1 MKQFSLIEGAIRRNF
16 YLYLFLRKLAPTICS
31 FIPLEDGFNFLKLIR
46 ANNSEFIA
54 LDIGANDGTSIRM
67 IRKFHRDTR
76 IEAFD
81 PIIMPKFKLKNIN
94 FHQIGLS
101 NKESELE
108 IFSPIVRG
116 RIFPQYSSVY
126 SEKIVKQITSDMN
139 VRPLDVSLVSK
150 LVQLKTIDSFNLK
163 PYFMKIDVEGAELLV
178 LEGAKNSIEKFLPVI
193 LIEIQNNDMYQQIES
208 FMHKLSYYC
217 IRPDEFIQR
226 ESGARSLAP
235 NLEHFRKS
243 TNNYVWVSR
252 NISPSWRLNGK

>member
-1 MKQFSLIEGAIRRNF
+1 MKQFNLIEGAIRRNF

-46 ANNSEFIA
+46 SNHAEFTA

-67 IRKFHRDTR
+67 IRKFHRETR

-81 PIIMPKFKLKNIN
+81 PIVTPKFKLKNLN
-94 FHQIGLS
+94 FHQVGLG

-116 RIFPQYSSVY
+116 KVFPQYASIF
-126 SEKIVKQITSDMN
+126 SEKMIKQITSDMN
-139 VRPLDVSLVSK
+139 VKTMDVSLISK
-150 LVQLKTIDSFNLK
+150 IVQLKTIDSFDLR

-178 LEGAKNSIEKFLPVI
+178 LEGAKNTIKNSLPVI
-193 LIEIQNNDMYQQIES
+193 LIEIQNKEMYQQIES
-208 FMHKLSYYC
+208 FMQKLNYYC
-217 IRPDEFIQR
+217 IRPDEFIDK
-226 ESGARSLAP
+226 ELGKVALAP
-235 NLEHFRKS
+235 NLGHFQKS

-252 NISPSWRLNGK
+252 KISPSWSLNSK